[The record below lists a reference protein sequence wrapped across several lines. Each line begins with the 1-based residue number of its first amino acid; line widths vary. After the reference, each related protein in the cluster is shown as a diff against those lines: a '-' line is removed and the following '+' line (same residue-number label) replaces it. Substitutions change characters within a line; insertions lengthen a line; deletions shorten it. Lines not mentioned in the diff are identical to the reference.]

1 MFTWFAIH
9 RNKKYAK
16 EYNWDPRWLG
26 VEEVNATFV
35 ARVKEL
41 QKRYGIKQ
49 DGLCRDLTYKLLLLE
64 HLNDVRDKKY

>member
-16 EYNWDPRWLG
+16 KYNWDPRWLG
-26 VEEVNATFV
+26 VEEINTIFV
-35 ARVKEL
+35 KRVKDL

-49 DGLCRDLTYKLLLLE
+49 DGLCRGLTYKLLLLE